1 MDRFKIGQQVR
12 ITAYS
17 HPHCG
22 EFGTVRSLLSE
33 GEAGVLTLLR
43 FKGKLVAAMASQ
55 CIHTPGETFDDGSVR
70 SRSTDTGVPE
80 FSRASHY
87 S

>member
-1 MDRFKIGQQVR
+1 MDKFTVGQQVR
-12 ITAYS
+12 ITSYS

-33 GEAGVLTLLR
+33 GEAAVLTLLR
-43 FKGKLVAAMASQ
+43 FKGKLVAVTASQ
-55 CIHTPGETFDDGSVR
+55 CIHTPGETFEDRVR